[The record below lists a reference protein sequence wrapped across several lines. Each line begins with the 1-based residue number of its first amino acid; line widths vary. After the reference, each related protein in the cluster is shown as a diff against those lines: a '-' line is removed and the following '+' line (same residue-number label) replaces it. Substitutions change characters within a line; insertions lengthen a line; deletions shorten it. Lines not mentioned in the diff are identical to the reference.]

1 MPRSPNAI
9 TVGMLIALFPLVTG
23 ESWTV
28 IGSAIVMLAVI
39 VPVQVR
45 IMQDV
50 AGLREGMARLEGLF
64 EGFTRQ
70 ETSR

>member
-1 MPRSPNAI
+1 M
-9 TVGMLIALFPLVTG
+9 TG

-28 IGSAIVMLAVI
+28 IGTAIVMLAVI

-50 AGLREGMARLEGLF
+50 AGLRESMARLEGLF

-70 ETSR
+70 ETSQ